1 RKTALE
7 AYAHQDLPFER
18 LVEELRPERHL
29 SHNPLFQVAVVL
41 QNAPAGTLALPGVDI
56 APLDLLPPTTRF
68 DLVLNVEEE
77 GDALAATLEHSTDLF
92 DSSTAR
98 RLALQFERLL
108 AAAVAEPG
116 RPLSEIPLLGEG
128 ERHQLLVEWN
138 DTQTARPS
146 GSVLDL
152 VAGSELAG
160 RAGAVARILRERGVG
175 PEVPVGLLFERSLE
189 MVTAAL
195 GVLAAGG
202 AYVPLDP
209 AYPAERLA
217 YTVEETG
224 MPVVLTVEALRD
236 RVPGGVEVLTVDGIG
251 EEAFDFESPDPDQT
265 AYVIY
270 TSGSTGKPKGVP
282 ISHGALLNLV
292 SWHLRTYGLTPEDR
306 ATLIAAPAFDAA
318 VWEIWPALAAGASL
332 HVPDEETRLQP
343 ARLLAWMAEQGITV
357 SFLPTPL
364 AEAVLELPVPEGLQ
378 LRALLTG
385 GDRLQK
391 SPRPGLPFAVVN
403 HYGPTESTV
412 VTTWAA
418 AEPGSAEAPSIGRP
432 MDNLRVHVVDRDF
445 NPAPPG
451 VPGELVIGG
460 AGLSRGYWRRPDL
473 AAERFVPDPFGDEP
487 GERLYRTGDLVR
499 FRADGTLAFLGRI
512 DDQVK
517 VRGFRIETGEIET
530 VLGRHSE
537 VREAV
542 VAVREGRLVAYVV
555 PREEEIATPEA
566 DEQVAQWQ
574 ALYDETYDRSAVSAT
589 VAEDPAFNI
598 HGWNSSYTGEPI
610 PAEEMR
616 FWVESTVA
624 RILDLSPRRV
634 LEIGCGSGLLLFRV
648 APETERYH
656 GIDFSPSALG
666 FVSKHLQG
674 RGWDHVSLA
683 RGLADDWS
691 RVEPG
696 AFDLVVIN
704 SVAQYFPNADYLARV
719 LEGAVRT
726 VAAAPGGGSVFAG
739 DLRSLPLLEAFHA
752 SIELDHAAP
761 SLPVSELRGRVRRRG
776 EDEEE
781 LVIDPAFFE
790 ALRKRLPE
798 IRRVE
803 VLVKEGR
810 DRNELTRFRYDVIL
824 HVEAVEKEAG
834 VLAWTDGSGLTLDD
848 LDRRL
853 AESPDA
859 IALAGI
865 ADARTAADVHA
876 AELLGSFDGTA
887 GDLRAAATRLAQGA
901 LDPED
906 VRDLAL
912 RHGYN
917 AEITFDAAPG
927 RFAAIL
933 RRPGSNVRPAPLFPA
948 DRPLRASAND
958 PLRGRL
964 VRRLVPELRRFLR
977 GELPEYMVPS
987 AFVVLDTLPLTRHG
1001 KVDRAALPAPDW
1013 HEGAPATAFA
1023 APRNPTEEALARIW
1037 SDLLGVETA
1046 GIHDNFFELGGHSLL
1061 ATQLVSR
1068 VRDVLG
1074 VELPVAR
1081 LFEHPTPAGLAEHL
1095 GETAAPS
1102 LPPVRRVP
1110 RDGHPPLS
1118 FSQQRLW
1125 FLDRFEPGSALYNMP
1140 FALE

>member
-1 RKTALE
+1 M
-7 AYAHQDLPFER
+7 
-18 LVEELRPERHL
+18 
-29 SHNPLFQVAVVL
+29 
-41 QNAPAGTLALPGVDI
+41 
-56 APLDLLPPTTRF
+56 
-68 DLVLNVEEE
+68 
-77 GDALAATLEHSTDLF
+77 
-92 DSSTAR
+92 
-98 RLALQFERLL
+98 
-108 AAAVAEPG
+108 
-116 RPLSEIPLLGEG
+116 
-128 ERHQLLVEWN
+128 
-138 DTQTARPS
+138 
-146 GSVLDL
+146 
-152 VAGSELAG
+152 
-160 RAGAVARILRERGVG
+160 RERGVG
-175 PEVPVGLLFERSLE
+175 PEVPVGLFFERSLE
-189 MVTAAL
+189 IVTAAL

-209 AYPAERLA
+209 AYPAERIA
-217 YTVEETG
+217 YAVEETG
-224 MPVVLTVEALRD
+224 MPVILTVEALRD
-236 RVPGGVEVLTVDGIG
+236 RVPGGVEVLTVDGLG
-251 EEAFDFESPDPDQT
+251 EEPFSYASPDPDQT

-292 SWHLRTYGLTPEDR
+292 SWHLRTHGLTSEDR
-306 ATLIAAPAFDAA
+306 VTLVAAPAFDAA
-318 VWEIWPALAAGASL
+318 VWEIWPALAAGASF
-332 HVPDEETRLQP
+332 HVPDEGTRLEP
-343 ARLLAWMAEQGITV
+343 MRLLAWMARQGITV

-364 AEAVLELPVPEGLQ
+364 AEAVLELPGPEGLR
-378 LRALLTG
+378 LRALHVG
-385 GDRLQK
+385 GDRLQR
-391 SPRPGLPFAVVN
+391 SPRPGLPLAVVN
-403 HYGPTESTV
+403 LYGPTESTV
-412 VTTWAA
+412 VTTWAV

-432 MDNLRVHVVDRDF
+432 MDNLRVYGVDRDLQ
-445 NPAPPG
+445 PVPPG

-473 AAERFVPDPFGDEP
+473 AAERFVPDPLGGEP
-487 GERLYRTGDLVR
+487 GARLYRTGDLVR
-499 FRADGTLAFLGRI
+499 FRTDGAIAFLGRL

-530 VLGRHSE
+530 VLGRHAE

-555 PREEEIATPEA
+555 PREEEIAAPEA

-624 RILDLSPRRV
+624 RILALEPRRV

-704 SVAQYFPNADYLARV
+704 SVAQYFPHADYLARV

-726 VAAAPGGGSVFAG
+726 VAPGGGAVFAG

-781 LVIDPAFFE
+781 LVIAPAFFE

-798 IRRVE
+798 IHRVE

-810 DRNELTRFRYDVIL
+810 DRNELTRFRYDVVL
-824 HVEAVEKEAG
+824 HVKAVGEEPAP

-848 LDRRL
+848 LDRCL
-853 AESPDA
+853 EEGPEA
-859 IALAGI
+859 IAFAGI
-865 ADARTAADVHA
+865 ADARTAADVHV
-876 AELLGSFDGTA
+876 AELLDSFDGTA
-887 GDLRAAATRLAQGA
+887 GELRAAASRLAAGA

-912 RHGYN
+912 RHGYV

-927 RFAAIL
+927 RFAAIF
-933 RRPGSNVRPAPLFPA
+933 RRPGSAARPDSLFPA
-948 DRPLRASAND
+948 DRPLRASASD
-958 PLRGRL
+958 PLRGKL

-987 AFVVLDTLPLTRHG
+987 AFVVL
-1001 KVDRAALPAPDW
+1001 
-1013 HEGAPATAFA
+1013 
-1023 APRNPTEEALARIW
+1023 
-1037 SDLLGVETA
+1037 
-1046 GIHDNFFELGGHSLL
+1046 
-1061 ATQLVSR
+1061 
-1068 VRDVLG
+1068 
-1074 VELPVAR
+1074 
-1081 LFEHPTPAGLAEHL
+1081 
-1095 GETAAPS
+1095 
-1102 LPPVRRVP
+1102 
-1110 RDGHPPLS
+1110 
-1118 FSQQRLW
+1118 
-1125 FLDRFEPGSALYNMP
+1125 
-1140 FALE
+1140 